1 MSPIRPPAWM
11 QREARA
17 AVGPRLGAALPAGG
31 TGTALT
37 RPQDLQRESRRIAG
51 GLVGLGAIAVLLLN
65 IGIYQSAR
73 NLLLT
78 QRWDELVKETNE
90 RRQAVRDHIR
100 EFEKHARFLTEQAQM
115 RHWAVPAGRAPDPA
129 ARVQLAGELELAAR
143 SFGFH
148 SIAVF
153 SARGT
158 RIAGTALAPRSASL
172 PGALEED
179 ARLQRG
185 AFGGFRRVDE
195 GAPLLTL
202 ALPIQNPGQRG
213 PLAVA
218 LFEIEANETIGA
230 VANDR
235 TAFDAATGV
244 YLVVKSGHDVVVLSG
259 VPGLPAGARAGLT
272 DPHARAAAMAAVGL
286 ESNVEWQDDHGRQRV
301 AVTRSLPELGWG
313 LVGEMDR
320 AAMTAALRGT
330 VGGLLTLDLA
340 LAVLGLV
347 ALWLWRRQFATGLAQ
362 REMEIT
368 RRHGERA
375 QAVFDT
381 AFDAILTFDVTGCVR
396 SVNRAAERLFAQP
409 ASEIAGLPLHRF
421 LEWGAPGR
429 ASTDLPVPGA
439 VCRAEVRREG
449 GASLPV
455 EFSIGTSGEGED
467 MLYTAIVRDISGR
480 VEAERQIRV
489 FAAGLENSNQRLED
503 ANAQLEAASQ
513 LKSEFLANTSHELR
527 TPLNGMIGFLQL
539 VLDGMCDS
547 PEEERDF
554 LKQALHCSRHLLGL
568 INDVLDIAKIEAGKL
583 TLDVQRVELQAV
595 FDEVYTLTHVQAAQK
610 GLELRFETHPNPPL
624 PARGDAGKIKQ
635 VLVNLVG
642 NSLKF
647 TPRGSI
653 VVRAT
658 AQPELG
664 HIMFEVADTGI
675 GIPRDRQQMIFEKF
689 TQADGSTTR
698 KYGGTGLGLAI
709 TRSLVELMGGV
720 IGVRS
725 EGEGQGTRLFFS
737 LPIWRDGED
746 AQPADTGTQPERI
759 AGPVGGALVL
769 VVEDDP
775 AFRKYLSALLQ
786 ASGYRTVEAVNAEAG
801 WMLACR
807 LMPAVVITD
816 YAMTCAE
823 NAIMRT
829 GWDLAQR
836 MSGDAHTRHIPIV
849 FVTGFDEELRSKLK
863 ATAFARRPEHLMKPV
878 DGPALV
884 ARIEQLVGSVQGRPV
899 RVLMVDDDP
908 TVGAFVRK
916 VLPQDRFHV
925 EMATD
930 GEQCLHILR
939 TQPRGFDVML
949 LDLMM
954 PEVSGYD
961 VLREMTLN
969 DLSAELPVLVLT
981 NYPEPRNED
990 ERRLLELGLVLDVL
1004 PKTSVHDNPGLLPH
1018 IIGWHLGSAE
1028 EEAQAPPA
1036 EPRREAA

>member
-1 MSPIRPPAWM
+1 M

-17 AVGPRLGAALPAGG
+17 AAGPRLGAALPAGE

-37 RPQDLQRESRRIAG
+37 HPQDLRRESRRIAG
-51 GLVGLGAIAVLLLN
+51 GLIGLGAVAVLLLN

-78 QRWDELVKETNE
+78 QRWDDLAKETNG
-90 RRQAVRDHIR
+90 RRQAVRDHVR
-100 EFEKHARFLTEQAQM
+100 QFEKHARFLTEQAQV
-115 RHWAVPAGRAPDPA
+115 RDWVARRSVDPA
-129 ARVQLAGELELAAR
+129 ARLQFTRELELASRA
-143 SFGFH
+143 FGFH

-153 SARGT
+153 SSGGAQL
-158 RIAGTALAPRSASL
+158 AGTANAPSAAPSA
-172 PGALEED
+172 GALEEV
-179 ARLQRG
+179 ARLQRE
-185 AFGGFRRVDE
+185 ALGGFRRNSE

-202 ALPIQNPGQRG
+202 ALPIQNTGRREQV
-213 PLAVA
+213 AVA
-218 LFEIEANETIGA
+218 LFEIQADETIGS
-230 VANDR
+230 VANDW
-235 TAFDAATGV
+235 TNFGVDAGV
-244 YLVVKSGHDVVVLSG
+244 YLVVKSGHDVVYLSSA
-259 VPGLPAGARAGLT
+259 PGLPAGARARLT
-272 DPHARAAAMAAVGL
+272 DPRARAAAMATVGV
-286 ESNVEWQDDHGRQRV
+286 ESNVEWEDGLGRQRV
-301 AVTRSLPELGWG
+301 GVTRSLPEFGWG
-313 LVGEMDR
+313 LVGQMDR
-320 AAMTAALRGT
+320 AALTARLRDT
-330 VGGLLTLDLA
+330 LGGLLTLDFA
-340 LAVLGLV
+340 LAVLTLV
-347 ALWLWRRQFATGLAQ
+347 ALWLWRRQYATGLAQ
-362 REMEIT
+362 RELEIT

-396 SVNRAAERLFAQP
+396 SVNRAAERLFGQLAD
-409 ASEIAGLPLHRF
+409 EIVGLPLHRF
-421 LEWGAPGR
+421 IEWGAPGR

-439 VCRAEVRREG
+439 VCRAEVRRESG
-449 GASLPV
+449 TPQPV
-455 EFSIGTSGEGED
+455 EFSIGTSGEGEE
-467 MLYTAIVRDISGR
+467 MLYTAIVRDISER
-480 VEAERQIRV
+480 VEAERQIRL
-489 FAAGLENSNQRLED
+489 FAAGLESSNQRLEEV
-503 ANAQLEAASQ
+503 NSQLEAASQ

-583 TLDVQRVELQAV
+583 TLDVERVELQSV

-610 GLELRFETHPNPPL
+610 GLELRFEAHPDPP
-624 PARGDAGKIKQ
+624 PAARGDAGKIKQ

-647 TPRGSI
+647 TPQGSI

-664 HIMFEVADTGI
+664 HIMFEVMDTGI

-725 EGEGQGTRLFFS
+725 EGEGLGTRLFFS
-737 LPIWRDGED
+737 LPIWREGEEALPVD
-746 AQPADTGTQPERI
+746 AAAPPERI
-759 AGPVGGALVL
+759 AGPAGGALIL
-769 VVEDDP
+769 VAEDDP
-775 AFRKYLSALLQ
+775 AFRKYVSALLQ
-786 ASGYRTVEAVNAEAG
+786 ASGYRTVEAVNAESG

-816 YAMTCAE
+816 YAMTCNE
-823 NAIMRT
+823 NAVLRT

-849 FVTGFDEELRSKLK
+849 FVTGFDEELRTKLTS
-863 ATAFARRPEHLMKPV
+863 TAFARRPEHLQKPV
-878 DGPALV
+878 DGPTLV
-884 ARIEQLVGSVQGRPV
+884 ARIEQLVGSIQGRPV

-916 VLPQDRFHV
+916 VLPQDRFHI
-925 EMATD
+925 EMATN

-1004 PKTSVHDNPGLLPH
+1004 SKTSVHDNPALLPH

-1028 EEAQAPPA
+1028 DEAPAPPA